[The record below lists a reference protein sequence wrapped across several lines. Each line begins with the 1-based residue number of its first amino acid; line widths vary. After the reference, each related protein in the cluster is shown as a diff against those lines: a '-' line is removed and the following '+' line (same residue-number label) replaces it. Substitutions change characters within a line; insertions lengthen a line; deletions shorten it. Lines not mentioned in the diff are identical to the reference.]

1 MADGNRNLA
10 LKGRLCLAKYFALF
24 VTKYRP
30 KLRAPGVHLRQQSR
44 LSLHL
49 DLNLDLNPDLYPSLH
64 RAFLTKFC
72 Q

>member
-1 MADGNRNLA
+1 M
-10 LKGRLCLAKYFALF
+10 CLAKYFALF

-49 DLNLDLNPDLYPSLH
+49 DLNLDINLNLYQSLL
-64 RAFLTKFC
+64 RALLTKFC